1 MYLEKQP
8 LNSEEAQKV
17 SNSIHLIN
25 HLQEAGK
32 LFGNRIVISGGYAT
46 DGALGEITR
55 PHSDIDIQIY
65 GRNGNA
71 EEAVRNLFIHL
82 SEDNLFYADLVLQDK
97 GRKDFYHNFLIEK
110 GWLGADIYYLQ
121 VDNDPFDENKVI
133 VKSDGTLSEPHP
145 YSRLTGTLEGV
156 RFGIQEPLTEIVD
169 KIYKREFRGDEK
181 KEKHEQDIHN
191 LETITDKNEVKQKL
205 DELTTV

>member
-110 GWLGADIYYLQ
+110 GWLGADIYYLH